1 MLSAATHFEA
11 VGTWKDEWLGV
22 SVLASQSDKKGV
34 HDRYFHTTARS
45 SFLDARHHILHNPRA
60 AYKDLVY
67 VLINISWTSFTVW
80 ILGISA
86 LITALF
92 ALVFH
97 FVCVDTDVFEDAFN
111 LSYQS
116 FSTIGFGILYP
127 RNTCGNLALS
137 LEAFISMIIISAF
150 SGLVFV
156 RFSKPRSS
164 AVFSQQCIIQPY
176 GRHLALVIRV
186 ANATRCHDLHADS
199 ILEASFRVNLMRIEE
214 TSATDRTH
222 VLRRYDLLM
231 LQADFLAVRRDI
243 QLVHLIDRSSPL
255 YGVTGLTLAASDFA
269 IQVDLVG
276 VDATTQNT
284 VQGQMLYSALQV
296 EWGVKFQDMCMVE
309 GDAGKEQWIMD
320 FGRLS
325 ATVPA
330 PIPVHPPT
338 SPTTSSP
345 LSHAP
350 HTRQLAY
357 AKSRQLSIKDLVAQ
371 STAGDLRDDSL
382 DMQQLGSPVRGSSH
396 YVDMPPSVESAPLR
410 FGRNSRHNPE
420 HLTQSLLNHELS
432 SVQDAATLRAS
443 IVSSSAAANVE
454 NAPHFDRIYPRQAPL
469 PFSFHTFY
477 TEALKTSWP
486 KIIVYS
492 FVAFVALNLLFAVVY
507 YLEVDGVSVY
517 DDILN
522 NNTAFGVC
530 LYYSV
535 HTLSTVGYGAIGPKP
550 SSTYQNFWIMVEST
564 LGIVVI
570 TIFTG
575 ISVGVTEVNRH
586 TNLRQV
592 HDVELVNVT
601 FPSINIPVTLVHIID
616 NRSPFAKFKTE
627 DHFRDC
633 NLQMLCLYSG
643 IDHTFSTN
651 VYARKAYKS
660 EDFVVNEHFSDC
672 AEFTPDGGVAI
683 HYDRFHTHEMSMW
696 S

>member
-1 MLSAATHFEA
+1 
-11 VGTWKDEWLGV
+11 
-22 SVLASQSDKKGV
+22 
-34 HDRYFHTTARS
+34 
-45 SFLDARHHILHNPRA
+45 
-60 AYKDLVY
+60 
-67 VLINISWTSFTVW
+67 
-80 ILGISA
+80 
-86 LITALF
+86 
-92 ALVFH
+92 
-97 FVCVDTDVFEDAFN
+97 
-111 LSYQS
+111 
-116 FSTIGFGILYP
+116 
-127 RNTCGNLALS
+127 
-137 LEAFISMIIISAF
+137 
-150 SGLVFV
+150 
-156 RFSKPRSS
+156 
-164 AVFSQQCIIQPY
+164 
-176 GRHLALVIRV
+176 
-186 ANATRCHDLHADS
+186 
-199 ILEASFRVNLMRIEE
+199 
-214 TSATDRTH
+214 
-222 VLRRYDLLM
+222 
-231 LQADFLAVRRDI
+231 QADFLAVRRDI

-330 PIPVHPPT
+330 PILVHPPT

-396 YVDMPPSVESAPLR
+396 YVDMPPPVESAPLR
-410 FGRNSRHNPE
+410 FGRNSRQNPE

-432 SVQDAATLRAS
+432 SVQDVATLRAS

-492 FVAFVALNLLFAVVY
+492 FVAFVALNLLFALVY

-672 AEFTPDGGVAI
+672 AEFTPDGGVVI